1 MKDMST
7 RNLIKK
13 VEKLY
18 DERIISSNDAVKAAG
33 QWGTNEY
40 VALIC
45 DEIYKKVKIKKTDSV
60 LELGCGSGVLGKYI
74 KERCHQYVGVDL
86 SQKMLNFF
94 SEDSTLEQITLIQGI
109 TDLIP
114 FSNHVFDIVIINGV
128 TMYFPDDKILLDT
141 LTEMKRVS
149 KKDGTIFIGENIIPT
164 DYAWEFTWF
173 QNLSPKIQLFAKNY
187 IKIRRWFS
195 KKNPNFAGK
204 WKDTY
209 KEISPTL
216 INQFFQNDAT
226 IHQSRAATYIVKKR
240 ILGKKYKGSRR
251 VDFLINLQQ

>member
-74 KERCHQYVGVDL
+74 KERCHQYV
-86 SQKMLNFF
+86 
-94 SEDSTLEQITLIQGI
+94 
-109 TDLIP
+109 
-114 FSNHVFDIVIINGV
+114 
-128 TMYFPDDKILLDT
+128 
-141 LTEMKRVS
+141 
-149 KKDGTIFIGENIIPT
+149 
-164 DYAWEFTWF
+164 
-173 QNLSPKIQLFAKNY
+173 
-187 IKIRRWFS
+187 
-195 KKNPNFAGK
+195 
-204 WKDTY
+204 
-209 KEISPTL
+209 
-216 INQFFQNDAT
+216 
-226 IHQSRAATYIVKKR
+226 
-240 ILGKKYKGSRR
+240 
-251 VDFLINLQQ
+251 